1 MAYLSYKMLAEYVI
15 LEKLK
20 DEIEITDADK
30 NTVAQFVQAH
40 YLHKFPTGIKKIF
53 AVNHKQQDGSK
64 KMIGM
69 AMYGSPFMTV
79 TKFLEPAGIKLQET
93 LELKRLFI
101 DDVGLRNIE
110 SFVIGQTLGKIR
122 KEMPEIRVVITFADD
137 KAGHVGAIYQATNAI
152 YLGKSD
158 DGKHKYIYA
167 MNDDDKKNIEQIIKP
182 QPYPKKEVP
191 PTTEVIKPPRN
202 QAQYDMLAQI
212 KRELGGKEEQP
223 KDFSTVFAD
232 KEPEEDDRP
241 SANPPPVLRGANRRR
256 YDKMSKLV
264 NQPPLKET
272 KLSDLDY
279 EQKQDLLAAI
289 KAELEKQG
297 KLQPA
302 EVPEPPI
309 DYPREDPPSHR
320 YADPLEPSKIPAI
333 LPSDDIQDP
342 DDEEAALNQKV
353 IDAMK
358 TMPYQD
364 FEKDLFRPQGGSDP
378 EVPNMRLGKMTKYAI
393 KKKPNKS
400 KVKENDAEQTV
411 RRKAQIAASIEQE
424 RSDKEKEEEK
434 KRMSAKTKT
443 DIAGRNETSQNSD
456 SYYNYMQNLRA
467 REAQYAWQEWVRKN
481 LGE

>member
-1 MAYLSYKMLAEYVI
+1 MAHLSYKMLAEYVI

-101 DDVGLRNIE
+101 DDVGIKNIE
-110 SFVIGQTLGKIR
+110 SFVIGQTLAKIR
-122 KEMPEIRVVITFADD
+122 KEMPEIRIVFTFADE

-158 DGKHKYIYA
+158 DGKHKYIYI
-167 MNDDDKKNIEQIIKP
+167 MKDEDEKILEPLLKP
-182 QPYPKKEVP
+182 QQYPKKDVRE
-191 PTTEVIKPPRN
+191 IKNSFKVEPGPLYQDR
-202 QAQYDMLAQI
+202 QAFLAKI
-212 KRELGGKEEQP
+212 KRELQAKGELP
-223 KDFSTVFAD
+223 PNFDPAD
-232 KEPEEDDRP
+232 RDAERDAERERDRVRKP
-241 SANPPPVLRGANRRR
+241 YAGYIGSYKRKF
-256 YDKMSKLV
+256 DKQSKLI
-264 NQPPLKET
+264 NLPPLKET
-272 KLSDLDY
+272 KLSDLSY
-279 EQKQDLLAAI
+279 EQKQELLAAI
-289 KAELEKQG
+289 KAELEKGG

-309 DYPREDPPSHR
+309 TYPREDPPSHR
-320 YADPLEPSKIPAI
+320 YADPLEPNKIPAI
-333 LPSDDIQDP
+333 LPSDDNEDP
-342 DDEEAALNQKV
+342 DDEEAALNRKV

-364 FEKDLFRPQGGSDP
+364 FEKDLFRPQGSDP
-378 EVPNMRLGKMTKYAI
+378 EVPNMRLGKMTKYNI

-400 KVKENDAEQTV
+400 K
-411 RRKAQIAASIEQE
+411 S
-424 RSDKEKEEEK
+424 S
-434 KRMSAKTKT
+434 
-443 DIAGRNETSQNSD
+443 
-456 SYYNYMQNLRA
+456 LP
-467 REAQYAWQEWVRKN
+467 
-481 LGE
+481 

>member
-30 NTVAQFVQAH
+30 NAVAQFVQAH

-53 AVNHKQQDGSK
+53 AVNHKQQDGSL

-79 TKFLEPAGIKLQET
+79 SKFLEPAGIKLQET

-101 DDVGLRNIE
+101 DDVGIRNIE

-122 KEMPEIRVVITFADD
+122 KEMPEIRVVFTFADD

-158 DGKHKYIYA
+158 DGKHKYIYI

-182 QPYPKKEVP
+182 QAYPKKEVP
-191 PTTEVIKPPRN
+191 TTEAIKPRSN

-212 KRELGGKEEQP
+212 KKELQAKGDLPPDLDPPDREAEREAERERDRLKKPYAGYQGAHRRK
-223 KDFSTVFAD
+223 FD
-232 KEPEEDDRP
+232 KQ
-241 SANPPPVLRGANRRR
+241 
-256 YDKMSKLV
+256 SKLI
-264 NQPPLKET
+264 NAPPLAET
-272 KLSDLDY
+272 SKLSDLTY
-279 EQKQDLLAAI
+279 KQKQDLLAAI
-289 KAELEKQG
+289 KAELEKGG

-309 DYPREDPPSHR
+309 DYPRPEPSSHR
-320 YADPLEPSKIPAI
+320 YQDPLKPNKTPVI
-333 LPSDDIQDP
+333 LPNDDIDP
-342 DDEEAALNQKV
+342 DDDEAALNQKV

-358 TMPYQD
+358 TMPYAD
-364 FEKDLFRPQGGSDP
+364 FEKDLFHPQGDDP
-378 EVPNMRLGKMTKYAI
+378 EVPNMRLGKMTKYNI
-393 KKKPNKS
+393 KKKPRKS
-400 KVKENDAEQTV
+400 K
-411 RRKAQIAASIEQE
+411 S
-424 RSDKEKEEEK
+424 S
-434 KRMSAKTKT
+434 
-443 DIAGRNETSQNSD
+443 
-456 SYYNYMQNLRA
+456 LP
-467 REAQYAWQEWVRKN
+467 
-481 LGE
+481 

>member
-30 NTVAQFVQAH
+30 NAVAQFVQAH

-53 AVNHKQQDGSK
+53 AVNHKQQDGSL

-79 TKFLEPAGIKLQET
+79 SRFLEPAGIKLQET

-101 DDVGLRNIE
+101 DDVGIRNIE

-122 KEMPEIRVVITFADD
+122 KEMPEIRVVFTFADD

-158 DGKHKYIYA
+158 DGKHKYIYI
-167 MNDDDKKNIEQIIKP
+167 MNDDDKKNIEQIVKP

-191 PTTEVIKPPRN
+191 TEAIKSHTN

-212 KRELGGKEEQP
+212 KRELGQT
-223 KDFSTVFAD
+223 KDFDNTFG
-232 KEPEEDDRP
+232 EPEAEVDDSHP
-241 SANPPPVLRGANRRR
+241 APPVLRGANKRK
-256 YDKMSKLV
+256 YKFSKL
-264 NQPPLKET
+264 QALPPLAET
-272 KLSDLDY
+272 SKLSDLNY
-279 EQKQDLLAAI
+279 KQKQDLLAAI
-289 KAELEKQG
+289 KAELEKGG

-309 DYPREDPPSHR
+309 DYPRADPPSHR
-320 YADPLEPSKIPAI
+320 YQDPLKPDKTPAI
-333 LPSDDIQDP
+333 LPSDDIDP

-358 TMPYQD
+358 TMPYPD
-364 FEKDLFRPQGGSDP
+364 FENDLFRPQGRDP
-378 EVPNMRLGKMTKYAI
+378 EVPNMKLGKLSKYGTF

-400 KVKENDAEQTV
+400 KVKENDAEQMA
-411 RRKAQIAASIEQE
+411 RRKAQIAASIELEKQHSQE
-424 RSDKEKEEEK
+424 QKPVQPTQPARDT
-434 KRMSAKTKT
+434 R
-443 DIAGRNETSQNSD
+443 DIAGRTEHEQNSD

-481 LGE
+481 LEE